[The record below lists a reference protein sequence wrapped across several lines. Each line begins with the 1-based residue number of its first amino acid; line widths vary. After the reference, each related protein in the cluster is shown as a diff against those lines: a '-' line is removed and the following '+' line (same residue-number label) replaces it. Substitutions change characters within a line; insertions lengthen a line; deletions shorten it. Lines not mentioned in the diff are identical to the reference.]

1 MIMVDQ
7 RQAPTTA
14 RSRQQIKSSEMR
26 RRICEATTHCLATLG
41 YPNTSIKQVIQTA
54 GISQGALQHHFPSK
68 EDLVTATA
76 TFLLRRSIKWFTQI
90 KAELEKDR
98 SAFGKVTQRS
108 WADQFATE
116 EYEALLQILVASR
129 TDATLKTRIAPKLED
144 WREAIESEMRDL
156 LTPIA
161 RDADELNALL
171 TIGRC
176 MMTGLL
182 VHDGLLDDNERIE
195 TVIEAWI
202 DIVAK
207 ASR

>member
-1 MIMVDQ
+1 MVDQ

-14 RSRQQIKSSEMR
+14 PSRQQIKSAEMR
-26 RRICEATTHCLATLG
+26 RRTCEATTHCLATLG
-41 YPNTSIKQVIQTA
+41 YPSTSIKQVIKAA

-76 TFLLRRSIKWFTQI
+76 AFLLRRSIKWFTQI

-98 SAFGKVTQRS
+98 SAFGKVTRRS

-144 WREAIESEMRDL
+144 WREAIEGEMRDL

-182 VHDGLLDDNERIE
+182 VHDGLLDDKERIE
-195 TVIEAWI
+195 TVIDAWI